1 MKFESILGNSN
12 TTTVGDLVGRCP
24 ETAAV
29 FGLYGGDNIRS
40 ASYTLAQFAEAYEVE
55 KSTLCR
61 ALFDVYMAVNP
72 LEDMPSTELLALLA
86 RDYVAVREE
95 ELAKLHR
102 LARKIEAVHR
112 DSPVLPKGIT
122 LLVKALQQML
132 AEQVPR
138 AELNADALPADT
150 LHAEHEAVRAHIQKI
165 RACTTHYEAPEEACR
180 SWRRLYAELQALDTL
195 LAEQIYLEQDILLP
209 RMNA

>member
-1 MKFESILGNSN
+1 MKFESMLGNCN

-29 FGLYGGDNIRS
+29 FGQYGGNNIHS
-40 ASYTLAQFAEAYEVE
+40 ANYTLAQFAEAYDVE
-55 KSTLCR
+55 ESTLCR

-72 LEDMPSTELLALLA
+72 LEDMPSAELLALIA

-122 LLVKALQQML
+122 LLVKALQKML

-138 AELNADALPADT
+138 EGLNTEALPA
-150 LHAEHEAVRAHIQKI
+150 EAMREDHLAIRAQIEKI
-165 RACTTHYEAPEEACR
+165 RACTTQYKAPEEACR

-209 RMNA
+209 RMGA